1 MITSTLL
8 FSITDVHSSHRAN
21 IFSAKFL
28 PASNIRKI
36 VSCAGDGNILYTD
49 LARIG
54 DTHNNNFT
62 CHSGT
67 TYELQTVQNDPNS
80 FLSCGE
86 DGTVRSFDLRTKDKC
101 RKSDCKED
109 ILINLP
115 YAVTSMSMNPFLPYY
130 LAVGSS
136 DACVRLFDRR
146 MLSSNPA
153 RCKLGLVS
161 RFSVPEM
168 SGKKRRITAVDY
180 RPDGQEILVSYSS
193 DYIYIFDPN
202 DDDESRM
209 TKLCV
214 GARPSC
220 QTNES
225 FSKKPE
231 QSPPPPMKRLRL
243 RGDWSDTGPNARPDT
258 GQAPPPPSGQT
269 DQESQAEVSEQNV
282 SDESSQNAHPDRPRP
297 TGQVN
302 NNLMQR
308 MTDALSRMLND
319 PNTRQALRT
328 ITESRE
334 NAATESQGTA
344 QDAQD
349 QSAPQADD
357 ESNNHQE
364 SETDAQVESSNL
376 SETTDSSLE
385 TTNAGGS
392 NRGRSAMGRT
402 IDDIQDSISTLR
414 EEFVERHNTEPEVNL
429 RYSAQGMESSSI
441 SIDRSTPTNGTDQ
454 DDQSANAD
462 DDDTNDNVA
471 LPGPRQLMTDP
482 GVPSTNPITGARQR
496 RRGVS
501 GPSSEPL
508 AMSTPQPSKSES
520 EENSHAAVFS
530 DDDCCEYEAD
540 DHEEDSDEHF
550 VRQPRS
556 KQKFIGHRNAR
567 TMIKEA
573 TWWGSNYILSGSDC
587 GHIFGWDRHTGKL
600 VLLLEADRHVV
611 NCIQPHPFE
620 PLIASSGIDYDVKIW
635 TPSGSGNTEPIF
647 DENRA
652 AEVRILF

>member
-1 MITSTLL
+1 M
-8 FSITDVHSSHRAN
+8 HSSHRAN

-54 DTHNNNFT
+54 ETHNNNFS

-67 TYELQTVQNDPNS
+67 TYELQTIQNDPNS

-115 YAVTSMSMNPFLPYY
+115 YAVTSMSMHPFLPYY

-146 MLSSNPA
+146 MLGSNPA

-161 RFSVPEM
+161 RFSIPEM

-202 DDDESRM
+202 DDDPSRM

-214 GARPSC
+214 GSRP
-220 QTNES
+220 TYDTKES
-225 FSKKPE
+225 KPD

-258 GQAPPPPSGQT
+258 GQAPPPPSSGQPN
-269 DQESQAEVSEQNV
+269 QESQAGEEVSEENV
-282 SDESSQNAHPDRPRP
+282 SDESSQNVNPDRSRP

-328 ITESRE
+328 ITENRE
-334 NAATESQGTA
+334 NAAAESQGTV
-344 QDAQD
+344 QDDQD
-349 QSAPQADD
+349 QSAPQAPANDHHA
-357 ESNNHQE
+357 SAPQE
-364 SETDAQVESSNL
+364 GSEPDAQAESSNL
-376 SETTDSSLE
+376 SDTVEESSLE
-385 TTNAGGS
+385 ATNAGGS

-402 IDDIQDSISTLR
+402 IDDIQDSISSLR

-429 RYSAQGMESSSI
+429 RFSAQGMESSSI
-441 SIDRSTPTNGTDQ
+441 SIDRSTPPNAAIEEGSSGTT
-454 DDQSANAD
+454 ANAD
-462 DDDTNDNVA
+462 LEDDANLA
-471 LPGPRQLMTDP
+471 SLPGPRQLMTDP

-501 GPSSEPL
+501 GPSS
-508 AMSTPQPSKSES
+508 
-520 EENSHAAVFS
+520 
-530 DDDCCEYEAD
+530 
-540 DHEEDSDEHF
+540 
-550 VRQPRS
+550 
-556 KQKFIGHRNAR
+556 G
-567 TMIKEA
+567 
-573 TWWGSNYILSGSDC
+573 
-587 GHIFGWDRHTGKL
+587 
-600 VLLLEADRHVV
+600 
-611 NCIQPHPFE
+611 
-620 PLIASSGIDYDVKIW
+620 
-635 TPSGSGNTEPIF
+635 
-647 DENRA
+647 
-652 AEVRILF
+652 